1 MKKKWGIFFSGEIM
15 MMVVTGRILGLAGPH
30 RFDDQCFAIGI
41 NKVEVIDGMKNR
53 ADSLSFNNTI

>member
-1 MKKKWGIFFSGEIM
+1 

-53 ADSLSFNNTI
+53 ADSLSFNNTS